1 MVEIN
6 NEVDVGVLF
15 YYYECEDECFY
26 IIEGEVEFI
35 VGGKMFIVRMG
46 DIVFGFCNV
55 LYSYCFLKF
64 IKMLAIISFVGFECM
79 FCEVYNMED

>member
-1 MVEIN
+1 
-6 NEVDVGVLF
+6 
-15 YYYECEDECFY
+15 
-26 IIEGEVEFI
+26 
-35 VGGKMFIVRMG
+35 MFIVRMG

-79 FCEVYNMED
+79 FCEVYNMEDQFDFEVVECIFNNYGVYLVK